1 MDINSIKEFVTS
13 AGVDLLM
20 GIIILIVGLFI
31 VHWIVKFIKRTKFFN
46 KLDASLAS
54 FLINAIRLIL
64 IIIVVLTAAN
74 KLGVPLTSIITIFAS
89 AGVAISL
96 GMQGALGNLVGG
108 LTLLILKP
116 IKTDEFVKISGN
128 TGIVKNIGAFYTE
141 IRTLD
146 NSLISLPNSTL
157 TNTAITNYSRLGMSR
172 IEASFTVPLD
182 SDIDLV
188 FKTLIDMAKKGEYVL
203 DDPSPWALLSQCTDT
218 GLVVL
223 IRAWANPE
231 NWGRVY
237 YYLTE
242 HGKRALDE
250 AGIKIPYQQ
259 VDVHVKQEE
268 FP

>member
-1 MDINSIKEFVTS
+1 MDIEKIKSFVTTS
-13 AGVDLLM
+13 GVNLLM
-20 GIIILIVGLFI
+20 GLIILIVGLFI
-31 VHWIVKFIKRTKFFN
+31 THWIVKFIKRTKFYN

-54 FLINAIRLIL
+54 FFINTIRLLL
-64 IIIVVLTAAN
+64 IILTVLTAAN

-108 LTLLILKP
+108 LTLLIFKP
-116 IKTDEFVKISGN
+116 IKTDEFVNINGT
-128 TGIVKNIGAFYTE
+128 TGMVRNIGVFYTE

-146 NSLISLPNSTL
+146 NSLVSIPNSAL
-157 TNTAITNYSRLGMSR
+157 TNTSITNYSRLGTSR
-172 IEASFTVPLD
+172 IEAQFTVPLD

-203 DDPSPWALLSQCTDT
+203 EDPSPWALVSKCTDT
-218 GLVVL
+218 GMVVL
-223 IRAWANPE
+223 IRAWANAE

-259 VDVHVKQEE
+259 VDVHLKHE
-268 FP
+268 